1 MLKRKNKLICLTFS
15 VLSTM
20 PSIGY
25 ADICKFALPT
35 DISLS
40 KFSFSIGR
48 LPVLNFGNTD
58 TPLALITPPVIMCP
72 TPIGVPRPCMT
83 STIWEPDQLLES
95 KSQPM
100 QILSACV
107 KLPLLSGMLST
118 NKSES
123 NNTNSQQQTTVKY
136 PVFSMLNLF
145 KGRQCSSAD
154 GFGVTGLSELNPFKQ
169 IDFMAHLQAPWG
181 LLMSIP
187 LVQPTSDFVQATT
200 TKVVRFSNS
209 LLFGSCEGPIFPFS
223 VHSNHQNNNIVGS
236 ENDNNTCK
244 HREEQSASFEKF
256 QKIGPVATC
265 YNHPNPI
272 TVKEG
277 DDIQPQGPITARGIR
292 SGIGGLKFDF
302 PPVINFPTGEG
313 TVNFLWTEK
322 QCCLM

>member
-1 MLKRKNKLICLTFS
+1 MNIKNKFMIL
-15 VLSTM
+15 VLL
-20 PSIGY
+20 SITNISYG
-25 ADICKFALPT
+25 DICKFALPT

-40 KFSFSIGR
+40 KFSFSIGKF
-48 LPVLNFGNTD
+48 PIWTTGNTD
-58 TPLALITPPVIMCP
+58 TPLAVATPPVTLCP
-72 TPIGVPRPCMT
+72 TPIGVPKPCIT
-83 STIWEPDQLLES
+83 STVWEPDQLLES

-100 QILSACV
+100 QILSACI
-107 KLPLLSGMLST
+107 KIPLLSSMLSS
-118 NKSES
+118 NKSNS

-136 PVFSMLNLF
+136 PVFSMLNVF
-145 KGRQCSSAD
+145 KGQQCNSTDS

-187 LVQPTSDFVQATT
+187 LVQPTSDFIQATG
-200 TKVVRFSNS
+200 TKIVRFSNS

-223 VHSNHQNNNIVGS
+223 VHSNQQNNNIVGS
-236 ENDNNTCK
+236 ENDNNSCK

-256 QKIGPVATC
+256 QKIGPTAVC
-265 YNHPNPI
+265 YHHPNPV

-277 DDIQPQGPITARGIR
+277 DDIQPQGPITGRGIR
-292 SGIGGLKFDF
+292 SGIGGLKLDF
-302 PPVINFPTGEG
+302 PPIINFPTGEG